1 MNLSKDKLTK
11 NKSNNKAQDLVEE
24 IIKEATI
31 PPTQRKTSTNK
42 TLPINVPSDVFD
54 NKKNSVKR
62 SPKKSLKRSP
72 KKPVN
77 SDSELNEYIKN
88 MKNEKNDIN
97 QSPQL
102 PQARKKTSLLVEDF
116 SEMKRSPKP
125 NKKSPTKKSPTK
137 KSPTK
142 KSPTKKSPT
151 KKSPNKEV
159 ISVVIRS
166 PSKKDMIIPVDVQ
179 TQKARS
185 KNIPKKSEKEKI
197 ISMIMES
204 PCKNKSPRRRRER
217 RQRRVEPDLKINQL
231 IEIPKI
237 NNKQTDIFN
246 NKLDLVLERLAKK
259 REMNGMNTSMNKF
272 NDIDLLQTV
281 KRNEFKNLLLKR
293 LDNKL
298 KSWKN

>member
-142 KSPTKKSPT
+142 KSP
-151 KKSPNKEV
+151 NKEV

-204 PCKNKSPRRRRER
+204 PCKNKSPRRR